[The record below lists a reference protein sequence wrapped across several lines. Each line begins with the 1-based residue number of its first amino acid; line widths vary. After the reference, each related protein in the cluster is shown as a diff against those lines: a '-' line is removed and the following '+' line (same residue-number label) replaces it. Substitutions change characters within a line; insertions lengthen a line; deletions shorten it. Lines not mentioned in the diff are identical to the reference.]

1 MLRGIYT
8 SATGMESQR
17 LEHQAIADNLAN
29 ASTTGYKAYAHVHKS
44 FASQGVID
52 PLTGKPLG
60 EVSMGSEP
68 TSTSFDFSQG
78 AMRPTGNPLDL
89 AISGE
94 GFFAVQ
100 DQQGKISYTRDGHF
114 TLNQDGFVINS
125 AGEFLLDSG
134 YSPIFVGWN
143 AAQTVQ
149 VLRNGNFMV
158 NDQLNCTLKPFV
170 FPEDA
175 AIISKG
181 GSKFVASSDDVT
193 ILPSQEATIQQ
204 GFLEASNVSSVKTS
218 AEMIQVM
225 RTYETNQR
233 AMRAQIETLD
243 MLMNVVDQ
251 I

>member
-29 ASTTGYKAYAHVHKS
+29 ASTTGYKAYGHVHKS
-44 FASQGVID
+44 FVSQNVFD
-52 PLTGKPLG
+52 PVSGKALG
-60 EVSMGSEP
+60 QVSMGSEP
-68 TSTSFDFSQG
+68 VSTAFDFSQG
-78 AMRPTGNPLDL
+78 ALRPTGNPLDL
-89 AISGE
+89 AISGK

-100 DQQGKISYTRDGHF
+100 DQQGNIAYTRDGHF

-125 AGEFLLDSG
+125 SGEFLLDSG

-143 AAQTVQ
+143 GAHSIQ
-149 VLRNGNFMV
+149 VLRNGNFIV
-158 NDQLNCTLKPFV
+158 NDQLNCALKSFE
-170 FPEDA
+170 FPPNTPL
-175 AIISKG
+175 ISQ
-181 GSKFVASSDDVT
+181 GSNKFVPSSEDVT
-193 ILPSQEATIQQ
+193 VAPSEEATIQQ
-204 GFLEASNVSSVKTS
+204 GFLEASNVSSVKSS

-233 AMRAQIETLD
+233 AMRAQVETLD
-243 MLMNVVDQ
+243 LLMNVVDQ

>member
-29 ASTTGYKAYAHVHKS
+29 ASTTGYKAYAHIHKS
-44 FASQGVID
+44 FASQNVVD
-52 PLTGKPLG
+52 PMTGKALG

-68 TSTSFDFSQG
+68 TSTAFNFSQG

-100 DQQGKISYTRDGHF
+100 DQKGKISYTRDGHF

-143 AAQTVQ
+143 GAQSIQ

-158 NDQLNCTLKPFV
+158 NDQLNCTLKPFA
-170 FPEDA
+170 FPPQTALVSQGGNKFAPASEDI
-175 AIISKG
+175 AI
-181 GSKFVASSDDVT
+181 VASE
-193 ILPSQEATIQQ
+193 QATIQQ
-204 GFLEASNVSSVKTS
+204 GFLEASNVSSVKSS
-218 AEMIQVM
+218 ADMIQVM